1 MGILPFLIR
10 ILGHVFILN
19 EWNKRQAQKLRSI
32 GLGFLLLC
40 SGCTPQMSPEEKLVE
55 KGRDIFFNEKFE
67 GNGRTCGTCHRAE
80 DNFKITPEF
89 IATLPADDPL
99 FLAEF
104 DTQLT
109 DNFEKP
115 GLMRQYGLILMNPDG
130 FHDLENQFVMRT
142 PQSLRAL
149 RTSVGGAEFEGYE
162 SQLDFQP
169 EQTGW
174 AGDGA
179 PGDGTLRSF
188 ALGAVRQHMTKSMNR
203 VPGIDFRLPTKDEQ
217 DALLAF
223 MLSLGRQEEL
233 SLPLTLQSDRARRG
247 QVLFLDPE
255 HQNARCSIC
264 HINAGAS
271 SMSAQAISLNQKVNL
286 GNIRHTTGEERLPG
300 LPNELLPLDD
310 GFGNPGDRTFNTPSL
325 VEAADSGRLFHNGAV
340 ATVEEAVAIYNL
352 EIFNESETG
361 SALARRFGSPTN
373 LDAQEVLDIAAFL
386 RVINAR
392 DNILETQ
399 KLLSAAAKAGLW
411 NRARASEML
420 LQAWHETEDAILV
433 LQAANLHPRA
443 VTSLRNALVEISS
456 SREAWFWRNKPVE
469 RADQLL
475 ELALTKIEGEK
486 TVNKIAGR

>member
-1 MGILPFLIR
+1 MQTKKIR
-10 ILGHVFILN
+10 FVSLG
-19 EWNKRQAQKLRSI
+19 
-32 GLGFLLLC
+32 LLLAC
-40 SGCTPQMSPEEKLVE
+40 AVCAPQMSAQEQLVE
-55 KGRDIFFNEKFE
+55 KGRDIFFNEEFE

-89 IATLPADDPL
+89 IAELPDDDPL
-99 FLAEF
+99 FVAEF
-104 DTQLT
+104 NPQLAI
-109 DNFEKP
+109 NFEKP
-115 GLMRQYGLILMNPDG
+115 ELMRRYGLILMNPDG
-130 FHDLENQFVMRT
+130 FDDLDNQFVMRT

-149 RTSVGGAEFEGYE
+149 GTSIGGAKFEGYE
-162 SQLDFQP
+162 NQLDFQP
-169 EQTGW
+169 DQTGW

-203 VPGIDFRLPTKDEQ
+203 VPGVDFRLPNDEEM

-233 SLPLTLQSDRARRG
+233 SLPLKLRSDRAKRG
-247 QVLFLDPE
+247 QDLFLDPE
-255 HQNARCSIC
+255 HQNARCSVC

-271 SMSAQAISLNQKVNL
+271 SMSAQAISLGQTINL

-300 LPNELLPLDD
+300 LPNKLLPLDD

-352 EIFNESETG
+352 EIFNKSETG
-361 SALARRFGSPTN
+361 SALARRFGGPTD
-373 LDAQEVLDIAAFL
+373 LDSQEVLDIAAFL

-399 KLLSAAAKAGLW
+399 KLLNVATKSGFG
-411 NRARASEML
+411 NRARVSEVL

-433 LQAANLHPRA
+433 LQGANLHPLA
-443 VTSLRNALVEISS
+443 VASLRRSLVEIAS
-456 SREAWFWRNKPVE
+456 SRETSLGRQSAIDKAKR
-469 RADQLL
+469 LL
-475 ELALTKIEGEK
+475 ELALIEIEEAK
-486 TVNKIAGR
+486 ASAKIAKR

>member
-1 MGILPFLIR
+1 M
-10 ILGHVFILN
+10 LGKNL
-19 EWNKRQAQKLRSI
+19 KAQGFRSAY
-32 GLGFLLLC
+32 LGLLLVC
-40 SGCTPQMSPEEKLVE
+40 NACAPQMSPHEQLVE
-55 KGRDIFFNEKFE
+55 KGRHIFFNEEFE

-99 FLAEF
+99 FVAESNPQLAN
-104 DTQLT
+104 
-109 DNFEKP
+109 NFEKP
-115 GLMRQYGLILMNPDG
+115 EMMRQYGLILMNPDG
-130 FHDLENQFVMRT
+130 FHDLEKQFVMRT

-149 RTSVGGAEFEGYE
+149 RTSIGGAEFEGYE
-162 SQLDFQP
+162 NQIDFQP
-169 EQTGW
+169 DQTGW

-188 ALGAVRQHMTKSMNR
+188 ALGAVRQHMTRSMNR
-203 VPGIDFRLPTKDEQ
+203 TPGIDFRLPTEEEL

-223 MLSLGRQEEL
+223 MLSLGRQDEL
-233 SLPLTLQSDRARRG
+233 SLPLKLRSDRATRG
-247 QVLFLDPE
+247 QALFLDPE

-271 SMSAQAISLNQKVNL
+271 SMSAQAISLDQKINL

-325 VEAADSGRLFHNGAV
+325 IEAADSGRLFHNGAV

-361 SALARRFGSPTN
+361 SALARRFGHPTD
-373 LDAQEVLDIAAFL
+373 LDPQEVLDIAAFL

-392 DNILETQ
+392 DNILQTQ
-399 KLLSAAAKAGLW
+399 KLLNIATKAGSW
-411 NRARASEML
+411 NRARASQAL
-420 LQAWHETEDAILV
+420 LEAWHETEDAILV
-433 LQAANLHPRA
+433 LQGANLHPIA
-443 VTSLRNALVEISS
+443 VASLRSVLVEISS
-456 SREAWFWRNKPVE
+456 SRLAWFGRKNAIETAE
-469 RADQLL
+469 RLL
-475 ELALTKIEGEK
+475 ELAIVEIEGEK
-486 TVNKIAGR
+486 TGSKIAGR